1 MTLFLYL
8 IYAEAASCLMKAIEI
23 YTDMGRFTMAARHHQ
38 SIAEIYEVEAID
50 LEKAV
55 KHYEQAADFFQGEES
70 SSSAN
75 KCILKVAQYA
85 AQLEHYDKAIQIYEQ
100 VGICFNLR
108 LCLIRIN

>member
-1 MTLFLYL
+1 
-8 IYAEAASCLMKAIEI
+8 MKAIEI

-100 VGICFNLR
+100 VCVKFKSCPLYDPYYKK
-108 LCLIRIN
+108 